1 MDGLDGYGRR
11 EMSPAL
17 DAAPDALLAQRA
29 QDGDDRA
36 FAVLVRRHS
45 PFLVAFATRYMRSS
59 SDADDVVQEALITA
73 WRRLDELREP
83 ERVRSWLATAVARR
97 ATDVLRTRAR
107 RDVQPMPEVEQEDDR
122 SPAPERVAEGRLAT
136 TALREALAR
145 LPEDQREVWLLRE
158 MAELSYD
165 EIAER
170 LGTSPATVRGRLSR
184 ARSAVLAA
192 MEGWR

>member
-1 MDGLDGYGRR
+1 
-11 EMSPAL
+11 MSPAL

>member
-1 MDGLDGYGRR
+1 MTMRLED
-11 EMSPAL
+11 
-17 DAAPDALLAQRA
+17 APDALLAQRA

-45 PFLVAFATRYMRSS
+45 PFLVAFATRYLGGSA
-59 SDADDVVQEALITA
+59 DADDVVQEALVAA

-83 ERVRSWLATAVARR
+83 ERIRSWLATSVARR

-107 RDVQPMPEVEQEDDR
+107 RDVQPLPEVERADER
-122 SPAPERVAEGRLAT
+122 SPDPERAAEGRLAT
-136 TALREALAR
+136 RALGDALAR
-145 LPEDQREVWLLRE
+145 LPREQREVWLLRE
-158 MAELSYD
+158 MAQLSYD
-165 EIAER
+165 EIAARVGEP
-170 LGTSPATVRGRLSR
+170 TATVRGRLAR